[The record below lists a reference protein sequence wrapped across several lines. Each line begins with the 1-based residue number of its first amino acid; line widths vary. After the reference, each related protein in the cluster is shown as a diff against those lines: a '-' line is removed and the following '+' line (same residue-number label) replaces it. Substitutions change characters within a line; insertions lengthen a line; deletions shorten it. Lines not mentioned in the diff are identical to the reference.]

1 MESTNQEEVNLHTLL
16 YQVFGSTRA
25 EWLGEQL
32 FELFAEPSY
41 FPELQTNRP
50 CFLVGG
56 RGTGK
61 TTALKGLSYEGQ
73 SALRPTSNPLEWH
86 FYGLY
91 HRVNTNR
98 VTAFSGDELADDRW
112 SRLFSHY
119 LNLTF
124 TLSVVNFLEWL
135 EKKTVSEVN
144 IANED
149 LQLVARSL
157 GITEPIPDLP
167 ALRQQIR
174 LALVDFEATINN
186 VVDAVP
192 PHLSM
197 LGAPLDHLIGTLQ
210 TLPEFEGKMF
220 FLLIDEYENY
230 LPYQQRLVNTLVKH
244 AGDSYTVKVGVRQ
257 LGWKIRTTQNPD
269 EQLMYP
275 ADYALIEVEDR
286 LEGDYF
292 KDFATQVCQSR
303 LDLLARRLD
312 TASPPVDKLLP
323 GMSDEEEALKLG
335 IGAEI
340 RSMRAEL
347 TAERVDFAQLEQMPE
362 LKSYLLRFWSRA
374 QKTSLVSEIRNFEK
388 DPSTWESRYQNY
400 KHALLYTIR
409 RGRGG
414 PRKYYGGWDTFLLIS
429 NSNIR
434 YALELVYESLK
445 HSLED
450 EAATLMPVSPASQ
463 TSAAQA
469 VGARALKE
477 LEGVSIYG
485 AQLTKLVLGLGRVFS
500 VMASQAEGH
509 APEVN
514 QFHFNPDS
522 SHPTCRQS
530 GLLEAAVMHLAL
542 IRKAGTK
549 LSEQSSTQ
557 EFDYWLNPVFAP
569 FFIYSHRRKRKMQL
583 DYELLEGLVD
593 RPRPTIR
600 RILASTNRSI
610 DDELPDQLQM
620 FEGYYAVS

>member
-1 MESTNQEEVNLHTLL
+1 MESTHQETVNLHTLL

-32 FELFAEPSY
+32 YELFAEPRY

-73 SALRPTSNPLEWH
+73 AALRPSSDPMEWN

-98 VTAFSGDELADDRW
+98 VTAFSGDELTDARW
-112 SRLFSHY
+112 SRLFGHY

-124 TLSVVNFLEWL
+124 TLSVVTFLGWL
-135 EKKTVSEVN
+135 QQKTDSVID
-144 IANED
+144 IASDD

-167 ALRQQIR
+167 ALGKNVRI
-174 LALVDFEATINN
+174 ALVDFEATVNN

-192 PHLSM
+192 PLLSM
-197 LGAPLDHLIGTLQ
+197 LGAPLDQLIGSLRK
-210 TLPEFEGKMF
+210 LPEFEGKIF

-244 AGDSYTVKVGVRQ
+244 AGDAYTVKVGVRQ
-257 LGWKIRTTQNPD
+257 LGWKVRATQNPD

-275 ADYALIEVEDR
+275 ADYALVEVEDR

-292 KDFATQVCQSR
+292 KEFATQVCQGR

-312 TASPPVDKLLP
+312 TCSSPVDSLLP
-323 GMSDEEEALKLG
+323 GISDEDEARLLG
-335 IGAEI
+335 IDAEI
-340 RSMRAEL
+340 RSMQAEL
-347 TAERVDFAQLEQMPE
+347 TAAGEHFDELEQMPE
-362 LKSYLLRFWSRA
+362 LKAYLLRFWSRA
-374 QKTSLVSEIRNFEK
+374 QKTSLVSEIQDFKK
-388 DPSTWESRYQNY
+388 DPSNWETRYQNY
-400 KHALLYTIR
+400 KHALLYTLR
-409 RGRGG
+409 RGRGA
-414 PRKYYGGWDTFLLIS
+414 PRKYYAGWDTFLLIS

-445 HSLED
+445 QNPE
-450 EAATLMPVSPASQ
+450 EAHTLVPVPPASQ
-463 TSAAQA
+463 TAAAQA
-469 VGARALKE
+469 VGTRALKE
-477 LEGVSIYG
+477 LEGVSTYG

-522 SHPTCRQS
+522 SPPTCRQK
-530 GLLEAAVMHLAL
+530 GLLDAAVMHLAF
-542 IRKAGTK
+542 IRKSGTK

-600 RILASTNRSI
+600 RILATTNRSI
-610 DDELPDQLQM
+610 DDELPEQLQM
-620 FEGYYAVS
+620 FDGYDAIS

>member
-1 MESTNQEEVNLHTLL
+1 MESAHQEEVNLHTLL

-32 FELFAEPSY
+32 YELFAEPSY

-73 SALRPTSNPLEWH
+73 AALRPSSDPLEWG

-98 VTAFSGDELADDRW
+98 VTAFSGDELGEDRW
-112 SRLFSHY
+112 SRLFGHY

-124 TLSVVNFLEWL
+124 TQSILSFLGWL
-135 EKKTVSEVN
+135 QVKTNAVIDIE
-144 IANED
+144 EEE
-149 LQLVARSL
+149 LRLVARSL
-157 GITEPIPDLP
+157 GIVEAVPDLP
-167 ALRQQIR
+167 ALGRNIR
-174 LALVDFEATINN
+174 MALVDFEATVNN

-192 PHLSM
+192 PPLSM
-197 LGAPLDHLIGTLQ
+197 LGAPLDQLIGALHKV
-210 TLPEFEGKMF
+210 PVFKGKIF

-230 LPYQQRLVNTLVKH
+230 LPYQQSLVNTLVKH
-244 AGDSYTVKVGVRQ
+244 SGNAYTVKVGVRQ
-257 LGWKIRTTQNPD
+257 LGWKVRTTQNPD

-292 KDFATQVCQSR
+292 KDFATQVCQGR
-303 LDLLARRLD
+303 LDLLARRLGTD
-312 TASPPVDKLLP
+312 SPQVATLLP
-323 GMSDEEEALKLG
+323 GISDEEEARFLG
-335 IGAEI
+335 IDAEI
-340 RSMRAEL
+340 RAIRTELAEAGTL
-347 TAERVDFAQLEQMPE
+347 FEELEQMPE
-362 LKSYLLRFWSRA
+362 LKAYLLRFWSRA
-374 QKTSLVSEIRNFEK
+374 QRTNLISEVQDFRK
-388 DPSTWESRYQNY
+388 DPSNWETRYQNY
-400 KHALLYTIR
+400 KHALLYTLR

-414 PRKYYGGWDTFLLIS
+414 PRKYYAGWDTFLLIS

-445 HSLED
+445 HNLED
-450 EAATLMPVSPASQ
+450 SDNAFAPVSPASQ
-463 TSAAQA
+463 TAAAQA
-469 VGARALKE
+469 VGARALRE

-485 AQLTKLVLGLGRVFS
+485 SQLTKLVLGLGRVFS

-514 QFHFNPDS
+514 QFHFNPNS
-522 SHPTCRQS
+522 SHPTCRQK
-530 GLLEAAVMHLAL
+530 GLLEAAVMHLAF
-542 IRKAGTK
+542 IRKSGTK

-583 DYELLEGLVD
+583 DYDLLEGLVD
-593 RPRPTIR
+593 HPRPTIR
-600 RILASTNRSI
+600 RILANTNRTI
-610 DDELPDQLQM
+610 DDELPEQLQM
-620 FEGYYAVS
+620 FEGYYAIS